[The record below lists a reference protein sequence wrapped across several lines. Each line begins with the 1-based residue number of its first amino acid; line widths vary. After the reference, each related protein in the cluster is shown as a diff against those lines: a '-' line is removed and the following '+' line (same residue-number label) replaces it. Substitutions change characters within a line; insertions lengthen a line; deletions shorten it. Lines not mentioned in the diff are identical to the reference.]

1 MLYLVA
7 PSGVGAASGC
17 ALRLWWV
24 VAWALVG
31 SQGVGTA
38 SGGVLRVWRVLVAS

>member
-7 PSGVGAASGC
+7 PSGIGAVSGG

-24 VAWALVG
+24 VAWVLVA
-31 SQGVGTA
+31 SRGVGTV
-38 SGGVLRVWRVLVAS
+38 SGYVLRVWRVLVAS